1 MDATIAPAASAEAAA
16 SRAEASAAE
25 LFQRVEGQL
34 PEPDVALIRR
44 AYEFSATAH
53 EGQTRKSGEP
63 FIIHPLAV
71 ATALADLRLDA
82 ATICAALLHDVAE
95 DTSVDLS
102 GIRSA
107 FGAEVAA
114 LVEGVTK
121 VRQAE
126 DRLSDPAARVV
137 PLTRDESS
145 AESMRRMFLAMAEDI
160 RVVLIRLADR
170 LHNMRTLDFLPVV
183 KRRRIA
189 QETMEIY
196 APLASRLGIWQIKWE
211 LEDLAFRHLEPEAY
225 KEIAR
230 KLASRRAQRERY
242 VAQVLGQLAEVL
254 KKHGVEAEISG
265 RPKHIYSIWRK
276 MQNRGV
282 DFQNIYDLLALRLIV
297 GDVADCYHALGIV
310 HQLWRPIAGQFD
322 DYIAMP
328 KDSLYQSLHTTV
340 VGPEGRPL
348 EIQIRTV
355 EMHRVAEYGIAAHW
369 RYKEGGKRDAKRD
382 AKYENKIAWLRHLLD
397 WQKDVVGAQEF
408 VESLKTD
415 IFQDQVYVFTPRG
428 EIRELPAGSTPLD
441 FAYRIHTDIGH
452 RCIGAKVN
460 GRLVSL
466 DYTLKNGEIVEIL
479 TSKTPKGPS
488 RDWLNPNLNY
498 VKTAHAKEKIRQWFR
513 RQQREENVARGREI
527 LEKELARL
535 GLSRTPPD
543 EVAAHFKYETL
554 DEFLIAVGCGEIS
567 PQNVAV
573 KLLGEQQSSSVAA
586 PLTEPR
592 PALWAPGA
600 RPQPSTAAAGVQ
612 VRGVGDLLTR
622 IARCCNPVP
631 GEAIVGYITRGKGIT
646 VHRADC
652 TNMANEDERE
662 RLVPVEWGKTQVTY
676 PVKIRLDAWDRDGLL
691 RDVAAVVAED
701 KISMSSASAISH
713 PDRTSTIRATLEIND
728 IEKLGRI
735 LSKLEGIRGVLS
747 VARDTA

>member
-1 MDATIAPAASAEAAA
+1 MDVTIAPAAETESAGAPPSAEG
-16 SRAEASAAE
+16 
-25 LFQRVEGQL
+25 LIQRVEGQL
-34 PEPDVALIRR
+34 SPADVALIRR
-44 AYEFSATAH
+44 AYEFAASAH
-53 EGQTRKSGEP
+53 EGQTRKSGDP
-63 FIIHPLAV
+63 FIVHPLAV

-95 DTSVDLS
+95 DTNVDLTR
-102 GIRSA
+102 IRSA

-126 DRLSDPAARVV
+126 DRLSDPGARAV

-170 LHNMRTLDFLPVV
+170 LHNMRTLDFMPVV

-189 QETMEIY
+189 AETMEIY

-230 KLASRRAQRERY
+230 KLASRRVQRERY
-242 VAQVLGQLAEVL
+242 IAQVLAQLREVL
-254 KKHGVEAEISG
+254 KKHGVEADISG

-282 DFQNIYDLLALRLIV
+282 DFQNIYDLLALRVIV
-297 GDVADCYHALGIV
+297 HDVADCYHALGVV

-369 RYKEGGKRDAKRD
+369 RYKEGGRRDT
-382 AKYENKIAWLRHLLD
+382 KYDEKIAWLRQLLD
-397 WQKDVVGAQEF
+397 WQQDLAGAQEF

-479 TSKTPKGPS
+479 TSKAPKGPS
-488 RDWLNPNLNY
+488 RDWLNPNLSY
-498 VKTAHAKEKIRQWFR
+498 VKTAHAREKIRQWFR
-513 RQQREENVARGREI
+513 RQQREENIARGREA
-527 LEKELARL
+527 LEKELARV
-535 GLSRTPPD
+535 GLSRTAPE
-543 EVAAHFKYETL
+543 EVAALFKFETL

-567 PQNVAV
+567 PQSVAM
-573 KLLGEQQSSSVAA
+573 KLLGEQQPAAVAT
-586 PLTEPR
+586 PVTEPR
-592 PALWAPGA
+592 PDGA
-600 RPQPSTAAAGVQ
+600 RPQPSTAATGVQ

-631 GEAIVGYITRGKGIT
+631 GEPIVGYITRGKGIT

-652 TNMANEDERE
+652 TNMANEDERD

-676 PVKIRLDAWDRDGLL
+676 PVKIRLEAWDRDGLL

-713 PDRTSTIRATLEIND
+713 PDRTSTIRATLEITD
-728 IEKLGRI
+728 VEKLGRI
-735 LSKLEGIRGVLS
+735 LTKLEGLRGILS
-747 VARDTA
+747 VTRDTA

>member
-1 MDATIAPAASAEAAA
+1 MEVTIAPAADNEKAAG
-16 SRAEASAAE
+16 RAAPNVDD
-25 LFQRVEGQL
+25 LIQRADGQL
-34 PEPDVALIRR
+34 SESDVALIRS
-44 AYEFSATAH
+44 AYEFAATAH
-53 EGQTRKSGEP
+53 EGQTRKSGDP
-63 FIIHPLAV
+63 FIVHPLAV

-95 DTSVDLS
+95 DTSVDLA
-102 GIRSA
+102 GIRKT
-107 FGAEVAA
+107 FGDEVAA

-126 DRLSDPAARVV
+126 DRLSDPSSRVV

-170 LHNMRTLDFLPVV
+170 LHNMRTLDFMPPV

-211 LEDLAFRHLEPEAY
+211 LEDLAFRHLEGEAY

-242 VAQVLGQLAEVL
+242 IAQVLGQLAEVL
-254 KKHGVEAEISG
+254 KRHGVEAEISG

-276 MQNRGV
+276 MQIRGV
-282 DFQNIYDLLALRLIV
+282 DFQNIYDLLALRVIV

-340 VGPEGRPL
+340 IGPEGHPL
-348 EIQIRTV
+348 EIQIRTL

-382 AKYENKIAWLRHLLD
+382 AKYENKIAWLRQLLD

-415 IFQDQVYVFTPRG
+415 LFQDQVYVFTPRG

-452 RCIGAKVN
+452 RCIGSKVN

-466 DYTLKNGEIVEIL
+466 DYTLKNGEIIEIL

-488 RDWLNPNLNY
+488 RDWLNPNLSY
-498 VKTAHAKEKIRQWFR
+498 VKTAHAREKIRQWFR
-513 RQQREENVARGREI
+513 RQQREENVARGREV

-535 GLSRTPPD
+535 GLSRTSA
-543 EVAAHFKYETL
+543 EAVAEHFKYESL
-554 DEFLIAVGCGEIS
+554 DEFLIAVGCGEIG
-567 PQNVAV
+567 PQNLAV
-573 KLLGEQQSSSVAA
+573 KLLGEQPSSVAT
-586 PLTEPR
+586 PVTEPH
-592 PALWAPGA
+592 PEGT
-600 RPQPSTAAAGVQ
+600 RPQPSKAATGVQ
-612 VRGVGDLLTR
+612 VHGVGDLLTR
-622 IARCCNPVP
+622 IARCCTPVP

-652 TNMANEDERE
+652 TNMANEDDRE

-713 PDRTSTIRATLEIND
+713 SDRTSTIRATLEITD

-735 LSKLEGIRGVLS
+735 LSKLEGLRGVLS